1 MRPKRLEPR
10 RARLENSRAL
20 SYIGCEPWSAGQPFL
35 TGGPIAD
42 WTTWTTHSALHGVLH
57 AIFDFGLKTQR
68 SLTMKAKAVIRHIH
82 RSTPTFVWT
91 FLTAFTISAIV
102 TIDGPGG

>member
-1 MRPKRLEPR
+1 V
-10 RARLENSRAL
+10 RLENSGLL
-20 SYIGCEPWSAGQPFL
+20 SYKRRKPWSAGRPFL

-42 WTTWTTHSALHGVLH
+42 WITWTTHSALHGVLH

-68 SLTMKAKAVIRHIH
+68 SLTMKAKAMIHHIH
-82 RSTPTFVWT
+82 RNTPKFVWT

-102 TIDGPGG
+102 TIDGPGT